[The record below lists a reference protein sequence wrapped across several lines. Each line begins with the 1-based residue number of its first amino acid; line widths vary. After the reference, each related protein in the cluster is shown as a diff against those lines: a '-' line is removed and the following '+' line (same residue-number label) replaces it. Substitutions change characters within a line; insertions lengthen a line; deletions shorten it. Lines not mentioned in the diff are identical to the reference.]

1 MKLIHPLYL
10 LLILLITGSC
20 SGIKNLNKPQLNL
33 PETIAGTEDMDSLTI
48 ADMGWWEFYG
58 DENLREII
66 YQTLQNNRRLLAA
79 AEKVEQARLM
89 YKVDGAKLLPE
100 LSFKAPWN
108 HETNDYFREKY
119 IPDPEIGIKASI
131 SWEVDLFGSLTW
143 QKRKSKYQYNATE
156 EDLRA
161 MRMLLVAEVAS
172 AYFRLVAL
180 DNELEIVKSTMEF
193 REEGVRL
200 AKLRYEGG
208 LTSETVYQQ
217 AQVQY
222 ATAAA
227 LIPNLEY
234 NIEITENVI
243 SLLMGEYPDKKI
255 KRSTMLKDNTLP
267 YRLPLGLP
275 SDLLERRPDVRAM
288 EQRLEAAVANVG
300 YTYAKRFPSLNI
312 ELTGG
317 VENDKFNGLFRSPF
331 SYVAENFVAPLVDFG
346 RRKNTYK
353 AAIAAYNEARYSYEN
368 KVIEVFNEVNDA
380 LARYNTARQA
390 VALDSELLIASY
402 KYQDLTWKQYQG
414 GTINYIDVLDAQ
426 RRYLEAQIA
435 RTNAIRDEHL
445 ALVQLYKVL
454 GGGWQIQ
461 DLNDSKEEV
470 LKDNEATYN
479 KDTENKINNLQG
491 VVE

>member
-1 MKLIHPLYL
+1 MKRILPLFPLLAL
-10 LLILLITGSC
+10 LLVNC
-20 SGIKNLNKPQLNL
+20 SGVKNLTSPELNL
-33 PETIAGTEDMDSLTI
+33 PEQITATPQMDSLTI

-58 DENLREII
+58 DENLKEII
-66 YQTLQNNRRLLAA
+66 SRTLENNKRLLGA
-79 AEKVEQARLM
+79 AEKVEQARLL
-89 YKVDGAKLLPE
+89 YKVEGAKLFPE

-108 HETNDYFREKY
+108 HETNDYFRERY
-119 IPDPEIGIKASI
+119 IPDPEIGLKASI
-131 SWEVDLFGSLTW
+131 TWEIDLWGSLRW
-143 QKRKSKYQYNATE
+143 QKKKAKSQFDASE
-156 EDLRA
+156 DDLRA
-161 MRMLLVAEVAS
+161 MRMILVAEVAT

-180 DNELEIVKSTMEF
+180 DNELEIVRSTMEF

-234 NIEITENVI
+234 NIEVTENVL
-243 SLLMGEYPDKKI
+243 SLLMGAYPDEPI
-255 KRSTMLKDNTLP
+255 KRSSSLKDNTLP

-275 SDLLERRPDVRAM
+275 SGLLERRPDIRAM
-288 EQRLEAAVANVG
+288 QKRLQVAVANVG

-331 SYVAENFVAPLVDFG
+331 SYIAENFVAPLVDFG
-346 RRKNTYK
+346 KRKNTYK
-353 AAIAAYNEARYSYEN
+353 AAVAAYNEARYAYEN

-380 LARYNTARQA
+380 LSRYNTARQA
-390 VALDSELLIASY
+390 VALESELLIASY

-454 GGGWQIQ
+454 GGGWTIQ
-461 DLNDSKEEV
+461 QPNENDSPQE
-470 LKDNEATYN
+470 
-479 KDTENKINNLQG
+479 
-491 VVE
+491 